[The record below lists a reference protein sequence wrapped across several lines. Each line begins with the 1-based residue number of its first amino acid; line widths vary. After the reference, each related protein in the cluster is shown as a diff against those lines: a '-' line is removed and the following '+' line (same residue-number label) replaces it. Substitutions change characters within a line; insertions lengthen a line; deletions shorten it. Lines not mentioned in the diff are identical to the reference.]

1 MKNSMLLT
9 PSSPVLSRPLGLVK
23 CLLAAV
29 LVGLLDSGSAIADA
43 SDSTQSTKAWALP
56 AVFGLFARLPTQVDT
71 MRYYQGF
78 DFSAGNAGGESDYY
92 DRERGI
98 PGTDDLGLYQLTHT
112 DGGPS
117 TPGYFQTP
125 PGGDIV
131 DIDIYPFNVIF
142 RPPRGG
148 DGLGFQEII
157 EGHTYAVWPL
167 DGGLALMYVVEVG
180 LWPPDP
186 VGGYAGGAI
195 ANVVIEWM
203 YAPEWMYGEPTAIQ
217 ATSWGRLKS
226 NIRRGP

>member
-1 MKNSMLLT
+1 MILRCEQSA
-9 PSSPVLSRPLGLVK
+9 VK
-23 CLLAAV
+23 CLMLTV
-29 LVGLLDSGSAIADA
+29 TICVFGSGPAIAL
-43 SDSTQSTKAWALP
+43 SGSTQSTKAWALP

-78 DFSAGNAGGESDYY
+78 DFSAGNAGGESDNY
-92 DRERGI
+92 DGELF
-98 PGTDDLGLYQLTHT
+98 PGTDDLGMYQLTDI
-112 DGGPS
+112 DGSPS

-125 PGGDIV
+125 LSGGGDIV

-142 RPPRGG
+142 RPPRGR
-148 DGLGFQEII
+148 DGVIGFQEII

-167 DGGLALMYVVEVG
+167 DGGLVLMYVVEVG

-217 ATSWGRLKS
+217 ATPWGRLKS

>member
-1 MKNSMLLT
+1 MLFR
-9 PSSPVLSRPLGLVK
+9 VLSLCLQGRLYRTLRCEQSAVK
-23 CLLAAV
+23 CLMLAVAISAF
-29 LVGLLDSGSAIADA
+29 GSGPAIA

-78 DFSAGNAGGESDYY
+78 DFSAGSKSDSYN
-92 DRERGI
+92 EI
-98 PGTDDLGLYQLTHT
+98 EPGTDDLGLRQLTHT

-125 PGGDIV
+125 RGGDIV

-142 RPPRGG
+142 RLPRGG
-148 DGLGFQEII
+148 DGVIGFQEII
-157 EGHTYAVWPL
+157 EGHTYAVSPL

-180 LWPPDP
+180 LWLPDP
-186 VGGYAGGAI
+186 AGHAGGAI
-195 ANVVIEWM
+195 ADVVIEWM
-203 YAPEWMYGEPTAIQ
+203 YAPEWIYGEPTAIQ